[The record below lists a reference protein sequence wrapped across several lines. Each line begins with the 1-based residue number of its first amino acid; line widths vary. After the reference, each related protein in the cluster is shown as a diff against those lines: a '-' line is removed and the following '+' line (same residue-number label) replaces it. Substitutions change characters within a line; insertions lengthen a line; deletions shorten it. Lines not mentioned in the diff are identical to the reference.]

1 MAHGIQSD
9 PQVYGGQTIDL
20 VRRIVRVMDQVH
32 GMDISGYAPHFLEK
46 SIASR
51 IVACHLASAEA
62 YEELLG
68 VDPVEAVDFHA
79 SLRISYTEFFRNSL
93 IFGMLEERILPH
105 LIAAQKQGG
114 RREIRVWSAGCA
126 TGQETWSIVIL
137 LDELT
142 RHWDP
147 PPAYRVFATD
157 LCGEHLAFARAGEY
171 SAKALRNVRLR
182 HLEECFFKN
191 GDFHVISPHLRP
203 QVDFGL
209 HDLLDK
215 NAACPA
221 ASIFGDFD
229 LIVCCNLLFY
239 YRPEV
244 QHQILDKFTR
254 ALHPGG
260 YLVTDDSGRAPLSS
274 HHALYPVL
282 PNASIFQKIEPHPQ
296 TGRQDRYHFN
306 DFQND
311 VTQAPTGTP

>member
-1 MAHGIQSD
+1 MTHENQENPQGDERHTSD
-9 PQVYGGQTIDL
+9 LIAG
-20 VRRIVRVMDQVH
+20 IVRVMNQAH
-32 GMDISGYAPHFLEK
+32 GLDISGYAPHFLEK
-46 SIASR
+46 SIANR
-51 IVACHLASAEA
+51 IVACRLASAEA
-62 YEELLG
+62 YEG
-68 VDPVEAVDFHA
+68 VLALDPVEAVEFQA

-157 LCGEHLAFARAGEY
+157 LCVEHLAFARAGEY
-171 SAKALRNVRLR
+171 HEKALGNVRLR
-182 HLEECFFKN
+182 HLEDCFLKN
-191 GDFHVISPHLRP
+191 GDIHVISPHLRP
-203 QVDFGL
+203 QVDFGV
-209 HDLLDK
+209 HDLLDQ
-215 NAACPA
+215 NAACPT

-229 LIVCCNLLFY
+229 LIICCNLLFY

-260 YLVTDDSGRAPLSS
+260 YLVTDDSGRGPLSS
-274 HHALYPVL
+274 HHTLYPVL
-282 PNASIFQKIEPHPQ
+282 PNASIFQKIEPQAQP
-296 TGRQDRYHFN
+296 GRPDRYNFN
-306 DFQND
+306 DFRND
-311 VTQAPTGTP
+311 VSPPSTGAP